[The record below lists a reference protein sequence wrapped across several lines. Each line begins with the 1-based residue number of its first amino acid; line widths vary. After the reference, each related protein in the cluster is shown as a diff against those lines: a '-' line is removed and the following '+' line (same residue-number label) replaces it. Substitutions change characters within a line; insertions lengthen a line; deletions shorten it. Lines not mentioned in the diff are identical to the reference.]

1 MLKEKLAKKYYE
13 LAQNEKEADIILH
26 LLYQSLIL
34 KAELEK
40 GPNEGLRASIRSLV
54 ENHLD
59 EFDRDIDFEDS
70 RLDIFY
76 ERPIFEDCRIEN
88 ERDIYYYQD
97 FNVNRNHRP
106 NDDYILS
113 IINFQH
119 ILEDSDLIAL
129 YMSIFKIHD
138 YIYNQ
143 KTGKYDERDKR
154 LIEGAN
160 YLLECGLKNI
170 FAE

>member
-1 MLKEKLAKKYYE
+1 M
-13 LAQNEKEADIILH
+13 I
-26 LLYQSLIL
+26 
-34 KAELEK
+34 
-40 GPNEGLRASIRSLV
+40 

-59 EFDRDIDFEDS
+59 EFYRDIDFEDS

-76 ERPIFEDCRIEN
+76 ERPIFEDCRVEE
-88 ERDIYYYQD
+88 ERDVYYYQD
-97 FNVNRNHRP
+97 FNINRNHRP

-113 IINFQH
+113 IRNFQH